1 VSQEQPPRKVRPA
14 PVARASG
21 ANMVLSVL
29 VAVLAV
35 ALGYFILNDVTGG
48 GTSPTI
54 SPIVVEAT
62 TTIPV
67 ETIPVETTPT
77 TLPYT
82 AFKIQIANASKVAGS
97 AGQLTTELQA
107 RGFIVQPALNSSEIT
122 PKLNSTVVYFLPGS
136 EEAAA
141 VVASALGGVATAAMP
156 TPIPTETGGLGEA
169 TILILLGTDLAGK
182 PLPAAAA
189 PAAPVATTVAPVGA
203 VTTTTAAG

>member
-1 VSQEQPPRKVRPA
+1 
-14 PVARASG
+14 
-21 ANMVLSVL
+21 MVLSVL

-35 ALGYFILNDVTGG
+35 ALGYFILNDVTSGG
-48 GTSPTI
+48 AAPTI
-54 SPIVVEAT
+54 APIVVEAT
-62 TTIPV
+62 TTIPI

-97 AGQLTTELQA
+97 AGQLTTELQS

-141 VVASALGGVATAAMP
+141 VVAAALGGVATAAMP
-156 TPIPTETGGLGEA
+156 TPIPTETGGLSEA

-189 PAAPVATTVAPVGA
+189 AAPVATTAAPVGA
-203 VTTTTAAG
+203 GTTSTTVAG

>member
-1 VSQEQPPRKVRPA
+1 
-14 PVARASG
+14 
-21 ANMVLSVL
+21 MVLSVL

-35 ALGYFILNDVTGG
+35 ALGYFILNDVTSGG
-48 GTSPTI
+48 AAPTI
-54 SPIVVEAT
+54 APIVVEAT

-77 TLPYT
+77 TLPYS

-141 VVASALGGVATAAMP
+141 VVASALGGVATATMP

-182 PLPAAAA
+182 PLPAAA

-203 VTTTTAAG
+203 DTTTTTVAG

>member
-1 VSQEQPPRKVRPA
+1 
-14 PVARASG
+14 
-21 ANMVLSVL
+21 MVLSVL

-35 ALGYFILNDVTGG
+35 ALGYFILNDVTSGG
-48 GTSPTI
+48 AAPTI
-54 SPIVVEAT
+54 APIVVEAT

-97 AGQLTTELQA
+97 AGQLTTELQS

-141 VVASALGGVATAAMP
+141 VVASVLGGVATAAMP

-182 PLPAAAA
+182 QLPAAAA

>member
-1 VSQEQPPRKVRPA
+1 
-14 PVARASG
+14 
-21 ANMVLSVL
+21 MVLSVL

-35 ALGYFILNDVTGG
+35 ALGYFILNDVTSG
-48 GTSPTI
+48 GTAPTI
-54 SPIVVEAT
+54 APIVVEAT

-67 ETIPVETTPT
+67 DAIPIETTPT

-141 VVASALGGVATAAMP
+141 VVASALGGVATATMP

-189 PAAPVATTVAPVGA
+189 VTPVAPTATTVAPVGSE
-203 VTTTTAAG
+203 TTTTVAG

>member
-1 VSQEQPPRKVRPA
+1 
-14 PVARASG
+14 
-21 ANMVLSVL
+21 MVLSVL

-48 GTSPTI
+48 GTASPTI
-54 SPIVVEAT
+54 APIVVEAT

-67 ETIPVETTPT
+67 ETIPVEITPT

>member
-1 VSQEQPPRKVRPA
+1 
-14 PVARASG
+14 
-21 ANMVLSVL
+21 MVLSVL

-35 ALGYFILNDVTGG
+35 ALGYFILNDVTSG
-48 GTSPTI
+48 GTAPTI
-54 SPIVVEAT
+54 APIVVEAT

-67 ETIPVETTPT
+67 DAIPIETTPT

-82 AFKIQIANASKVAGS
+82 AFKI
-97 AGQLTTELQA
+97 QLTTELQA

-141 VVASALGGVATAAMP
+141 VVASALGGVATATMP

-189 PAAPVATTVAPVGA
+189 VTPVAPTATTVAPVGSE
-203 VTTTTAAG
+203 TTTTVAG

>member
-1 VSQEQPPRKVRPA
+1 
-14 PVARASG
+14 
-21 ANMVLSVL
+21 MVLSVL

-48 GTSPTI
+48 GNASPAI
-54 SPIVVEAT
+54 APIVVEAT

-82 AFKIQIANASKVAGS
+82 AFKIQVANASKVAGS
-97 AGQLTTELQA
+97 AGQLTTELQS

-156 TPIPTETGGLGEA
+156 TPIPTETGALGEA

-182 PLPAAAA
+182 PLPAAA
-189 PAAPVATTVAPVGA
+189 PAAPVATTATTVAGAVGA